1 MSTSVKTKQN
11 KTKQGKTEQ
20 VKIASEVPGPRASS
34 AVATAMRCQLSE
46 NWTHY
51 AGPTVRS

>member
-34 AVATAMRCQLSE
+34 AEATAMRCQLSE

-51 AGPTVRS
+51 AGPTVCS